1 MLYENYID
9 RLKNYHDLKESI
21 GIDVV
26 NLSDNILYLKDK
38 YYTSLLDLAIVYYI
52 TPNSHQKFW
61 LPKNIFK
68 KWSFFPFIIKREAKK
83 AKAI

>member
-9 RLKNYHDLKESI
+9 RLKNYHDLKEYI

-61 LPKNIFK
+61 FPKNIFK